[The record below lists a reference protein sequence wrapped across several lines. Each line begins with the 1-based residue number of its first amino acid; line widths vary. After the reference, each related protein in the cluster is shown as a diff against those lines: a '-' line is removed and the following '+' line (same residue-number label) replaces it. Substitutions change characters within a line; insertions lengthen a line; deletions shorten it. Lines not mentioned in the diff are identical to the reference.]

1 MAYPAEAC
9 PGFQSIKRLWV
20 LLLSLDGMPVRH
32 KVPALHF
39 ISLPWPFVG
48 QGTLY
53 TRGWWDAVRLKC
65 VAREQNAKPD
75 RASNPQP
82 YGLTLGLYGSPKK
95 LTCIDSIHYLL
106 SVEFAAPDPSQQRCF
121 LRSSFLPQ
129 ISGQHIIQRTTACHP
144 PPRHGQRLHRWHQSI
159 RVLFGQVRSLAW
171 PGPGCVKSVIKWT
184 VPATLKYA
192 KMIVWTLFLQG
203 TVKSS
208 CVEGKCRRVIFGV
221 HFGKFTNQAA
231 VFFLELL
238 KRQKQVGVSL
248 KICNHRKIPA
258 ITPLPTHL
266 TGNNAQRFQC
276 GLLAKKRHLQCY
288 KAHET
293 ADHIIVLSVSVIHAP
308 SLSLILRREGQI
320 IIKENNSLWET
331 FKDHTMKSCLNNV
344 TYYYTAT
351 KHRLP

>member
-32 KVPALHF
+32 KAPALHF

-65 VAREQNAKPD
+65 VAREQNTKPD

-82 YGLTLGLYGSPKK
+82 YGLTLGLNGSPKK

-144 PPRHGQRLHRWHQSI
+144 PPRHRQRLHRWHQSI

-171 PGPGCVKSVIKWT
+171 PGPGCVKSVIKRT
-184 VPATLKYA
+184 VPATLKHA

-238 KRQKQVGVSL
+238 KRQNQVGVSL

-258 ITPLPTHL
+258 ITPPPHPSYREQRTTFSVWSFGQKTALAMLQDSRNRWPHHCLERERDSRALSKLNTSER
-266 TGNNAQRFQC
+266 GSNNY
-276 GLLAKKRHLQCY
+276 KRKQQLMRN
-288 KAHET
+288 
-293 ADHIIVLSVSVIHAP
+293 I
-308 SLSLILRREGQI
+308 
-320 IIKENNSLWET
+320 
-331 FKDHTMKSCLNNV
+331 
-344 TYYYTAT
+344 
-351 KHRLP
+351 